1 MASTQYGSTP
11 RRICATRFCAARF
24 CAARFW
30 ASPAT
35 MQYIVVHGCAA
46 SSAATDH
53 RWMTDA
59 DLITRAQAAGVSASY
74 LDWRKRRV
82 QVPAET
88 LTAILQALGKPPAA
102 CTHGVADTQASRA
115 S

>member
-24 CAARFW
+24 CAARFP
-30 ASPAT
+30 ALPAT
-35 MQYIVVHGCAA
+35 MHHIVVDRCAP
-46 SSAATDH
+46 SSGWADH

-59 DLITRAQAAGVSASY
+59 DLIRRARAAGVSASY

-88 LTAILQALGKPPAA
+88 LTVILEALGQPP
-102 CTHGVADTQASRA
+102 VP
-115 S
+115 